1 MNNNKLLEVKNLK
14 VYYPVR
20 RKDGFGQ
27 VMVKAVDD
35 ISFSLQDGET
45 FGLVGESG
53 CGKTTTGK
61 TIVRLLNPTDG
72 SIYFKGDLVSGKISL
87 ARRHQLTR
95 EIQFIFQDPF
105 SSLDPRFTVGRVI
118 EEPLKIQNQ
127 GSPKERKE
135 RVLQLMHDVGL
146 RPDQYENFP
155 HEFSG
160 GQRQRVGIARALAL
174 NPKLLVCDEPVSALD
189 VSIQAQILNLMREL
203 QKKYQL
209 SYIFISHN
217 LSVVKHISDRI
228 AVMYLGRIVEIAS
241 RDELFS
247 NPLHPYTQA
256 LMSSIPSIGTGKKK
270 MVKILSGE
278 IPSPINP
285 PSGCAFHPRCAYK
298 VDECSK
304 ILPKL
309 LGTEQHLKAC
319 HVNMKTHLKEI
330 L

>member
-1 MNNNKLLEVKNLK
+1 MKSDKLLEVKNLK
-14 VYYPVR
+14 VYYPVK

-27 VMVKAVDD
+27 VLVKAVDD

-61 TIVRLLNPTDG
+61 TIVRLLNPTEG
-72 SIYFKGDLVSGKISL
+72 QIFFRGDLISGKIAP

-118 EEPLKIQNQ
+118 EEPLKIQKQ
-127 GSPKERKE
+127 GNAKERKE

-146 RPDQYENFP
+146 RPDQYDNFP

-228 AVMYLGRIVEIAS
+228 AVMYLGKIMESAS
-241 RDELFS
+241 KEQLFAK
-247 NPLHPYTQA
+247 PLHPYSKA
-256 LMSSIPSIGTGKKK
+256 LLEAIPVPDPEWKGKLEA
-270 MVKILSGE
+270 IQGD
-278 IPSPINP
+278 IPSPVNP
-285 PSGCAFHPRCAYK
+285 PEGCRFNTRCPFVFERCYK
-298 VDECSK
+298 EE
-304 ILPKL
+304 PKL
-309 LGTEQHLKAC
+309 HFPEEGHCAAC
-319 HVNMKTHLKEI
+319 HLLDKNKP
-330 L
+330 